1 MTIGM
6 TAAVSQRTSA
16 SARSRPRCL
25 IVEDEVLIALS
36 IEGYL
41 EDLGYEAEGPF
52 TAGAAALS
60 WLETHTP
67 QAAILDYSLA
77 DGACNK
83 LARELRQRGIPFVI
97 YSGYQPNA
105 DLPEEVR
112 GMPWLEKPC
121 RREDLLQAL
130 RSVLEPGAGDSL
142 SGSGWN

>member
-1 MTIGM
+1 M
-6 TAAVSQRTSA
+6 TAAVSHIETA
-16 SARSRPRCL
+16 SVRSGPRCL

-67 QAAILDYSLA
+67 QAAILDYGLA
-77 DGACNK
+77 DGACSE
-83 LARELRQRGIPFVI
+83 LAHELRRRGIPFVI
-97 YSGYQPNA
+97 YSGYQPDA
-105 DLPEEVR
+105 DLPEAVR

-121 RREDLLQAL
+121 RGEDLLRAL
-130 RSVLEPGAGDSL
+130 RSMLEPAFR
-142 SGSGWN
+142 